1 MPQPESDGKPGGG
14 GGDDEGGR
22 IVENVKQ
29 SAIIRHPSSSS
40 VV

>member
-1 MPQPESDGKPGGG
+1 MANQVAEA
-14 GGDDEGGR
+14 DEGGR